1 MSTLALEECVIESGR
16 APAWRRA
23 GSALARLPL
32 LAAVGAV
39 RLYQRTLS
47 PVLPI
52 VTLGGCACRFSPT
65 CSHYAVEAL
74 QTHGLLAGA
83 WLALRRLIRC
93 TPLSPG
99 GIDPVPAS
107 VRRARA
113 CRAVESLPEP
123 VTPRFHG

>member
-1 MSTLALEECVIESGR
+1 MRTFAIEECVIEAGR
-16 APAWRRA
+16 VPAWRRA
-23 GSALARLPL
+23 ASTLARLPM
-32 LAAVGAV
+32 LAAVGVV

-83 WLALRRLIRC
+83 WLALRRLVRC
-93 TPLSPG
+93 TPLSAG
-99 GIDPVPAS
+99 GLDPVPAT

-113 CRAVESLPEP
+113 CRAIEPLPKP
-123 VTPRFHG
+123 